1 MYRHLSG
8 VNRLFIK
15 HKTMKKHII
24 IPGAL
29 LIYAI
34 ILAYIGWDSWVV
46 ESGKLTEYIWLNVAE
61 LAIIVV
67 LYFAFRYLDRKKRER
82 KG

>member
-1 MYRHLSG
+1 
-8 VNRLFIK
+8 
-15 HKTMKKHII
+15 MKKHII

-34 ILAYIGWDSWVV
+34 IMAYFGWGSWVV